1 MIKLL
6 RSALVL
12 PKYRFSTGHHHTP
25 VPKSETSVF
34 FESVTST
41 VKGYLNPN
49 YIVEHDPSLSAEDK
63 AKMKRFLI
71 YRYNPEDPSD
81 EPKYVSY
88 YIDLKKISPMYL
100 DALLYVKENM
110 DSTLAFRR
118 SCREG
123 ICGSCAMNCD
133 GLHTLACI
141 KEIDSDIS
149 KSSLIT
155 PLGHM
160 FVLKDLVVDMTNFYS
175 QYKTIQPYLKRK
187 VPKKEGVNYFIF
199 RKGNTCKVLKIER
212 NLMDSMN
219 ACSALAAR
227 LLALLTGGTL
237 MSTSVPQ
244 CSCKLT
250 DG

>member
-1 MIKLL
+1 MIKFL
-6 RSALVL
+6 RSALAL
-12 PKYRFSTGHHHTP
+12 PGFKFSTGHHHSP
-25 VPKSETSVF
+25 IPKNETAVF

-71 YRYNPEDPSD
+71 YKYDPENPND

-88 YIDLKKISPMYL
+88 YIDLKKIPPMYL
-100 DALLYVKENM
+100 DALLYVKDNL

-141 KEIDSDIS
+141 KEIDTDLSRPA
-149 KSSLIT
+149 LIT

-187 VPKKEGVNYFIF
+187 VPKQEGVRFDLC
-199 RKGNTCKVLKIER
+199 RKESTIRVWKIGKNWMASMSVCFVLAV
-212 NLMDSMN
+212 LP
-219 ACSALAAR
+219 LVP
-227 LLALLTGGTL
+227 LTGGIL
-237 MSTSVPQ
+237 TSILVLQ
-244 CSCKLT
+244 FSCKPIA
-250 DG
+250 G

>member
-12 PKYRFSTGHHHTP
+12 PKYRFSSGHHHSP
-25 VPKSETSVF
+25 IPKNETSVF

-63 AKMKRFLI
+63 VKMKRFLI
-71 YRYNPEDPSD
+71 YRYDPENPND
-81 EPKYVSY
+81 EPKYISY
-88 YIDLKKISPMYL
+88 YIDLKKIPPMYL
-100 DALLYVKENM
+100 DALIYVKENL

-141 KEIDSDIS
+141 KEIDSDLS
-149 KSSLIT
+149 KPSLVT

-187 VPKKEGVNYFIF
+187 EPKKEGVSYISF
-199 RKGNTCKVLKIER
+199 RKENTCRASRTAKNWTDCTSVCSVPAAPHPVLLI
-212 NLMDSMN
+212 
-219 ACSALAAR
+219 
-227 LLALLTGGTL
+227 GGIL
-237 MSTSVPQ
+237 MSTWAPPS
-244 CSCKLT
+244 SCRPT
-250 DG
+250 GG